1 MKTKIELITERLILR
16 PVKEKDAKAIF
27 SYRSDSFT
35 NQYQG
40 WIPKSLEDVHEFI
53 NKVSPEF
60 DVVDTWF
67 QFVIIRNNSNE
78 IIGDVG
84 IHFLDADKKQV
95 EIGCTIDKK
104 YQEKGYATEA
114 LRQIIDYLFS
124 KFNKHRIITSL
135 DPGNSNS
142 IKLVERLG
150 FRKEAHFKESILI
163 NGEWVD
169 DLVYAILNKEW
180 KFL

>member
-40 WIPKSLEDVHEFI
+40 WIPKPLDDVHEFI

-60 DVVDTWF
+60 DIKDTWF
-67 QFVIIRNNSNE
+67 QFVIIMNNSNE

-84 IHFLDADKKQV
+84 IHFLDADK
-95 EIGCTIDKK
+95 
-104 YQEKGYATEA
+104 
-114 LRQIIDYLFS
+114 
-124 KFNKHRIITSL
+124 NKL
-135 DPGNSNS
+135 
-142 IKLVERLG
+142 KLV
-150 FRKEAHFKESILI
+150 
-163 NGEWVD
+163 VQ
-169 DLVYAILNKEW
+169 
-180 KFL
+180 